1 MHFLAALTLLPLAI
15 CAPTELTKRAPV
27 YQKPTAQLIPNKYIV
42 KLKESSAADGVHAAV
57 ATLGIVGNVSHVY
70 GNGRFRGFAAELD
83 SKSLD
88 DLQKNPDVDW
98 IEQDAVVTIN
108 EFVTQK
114 GAEWGLGR
122 ISHKA
127 KGSTEYVYDDS
138 AGEGTCAY
146 VIDTGVYTDHNEFGG
161 RATFLANYIDDDDVD
176 GHGHGTHVAGTIGGS
191 TYGVSKKTKIYAVK
205 VLNSQGSGSIS
216 AVLAGMDFVAKDA
229 KTRNCPKG
237 AVANM
242 SLGSDFS
249 FTVNFAAQ
257 ALVEAGVF
265 LAVAAGNSARDAR
278 DTSPASEPSVCTVGA
293 SDKTDAIAYFSN
305 YGSVVD
311 VFAPGVDV
319 VSSFIGGKD
328 VTHTYSGTSMASP
341 HVAGLGAYLLA
352 LEGQKSPTELCSY
365 IQEIATSGALSGV
378 PSNTKN
384 LVAFNGNP
392 SA

>member
-1 MHFLAALTLLPLAI
+1 
-15 CAPTELTKRAPV
+15 
-27 YQKPTAQLIPNKYIV
+27 
-42 KLKESSAADGVHAAV
+42 
-57 ATLGIVGNVSHVY
+57 
-70 GNGRFRGFAAELD
+70 
-83 SKSLD
+83 
-88 DLQKNPDVDW
+88 
-98 IEQDAVVTIN
+98 
-108 EFVTQK
+108 
-114 GAEWGLGR
+114 
-122 ISHKA
+122 
-127 KGSTEYVYDDS
+127 
-138 AGEGTCAY
+138 
-146 VIDTGVYTDHNEFGG
+146 
-161 RATFLANYIDDDDVD
+161 
-176 GHGHGTHVAGTIGGS
+176 
-191 TYGVSKKTKIYAVK
+191 
-205 VLNSQGSGSIS
+205 
-216 AVLAGMDFVAKDA
+216 MDFVAKDA

-237 AVANM
+237 VVANM